1 MKTGIRTVVEA
12 AIQCAD
18 PQSWP
23 YTRAIDRVVTH
34 VTAANSNVTTE
45 AIAAHATAP
54 TADPPS
60 ASKDEAREGRLDA
73 LRATTL
79 ESRLEELGV
88 LRSFSRPWV
97 SNDNPDLE
105 LLFCEDHSMQAIT
118 RVGAMRCHGR
128 YRKLREWPFSLPWP
142 PWPGAV
148 RPGDSAPRRRIAA
161 RSPR

>member
-1 MKTGIRTVVEA
+1 M
-12 AIQCAD
+12 
-18 PQSWP
+18 
-23 YTRAIDRVVTH
+23 VTH
-34 VTAANSNVTTE
+34 ATAANSNVTTE
-45 AIAAHATAP
+45 VIAAHATAP
-54 TADPPS
+54 TADPHS

-105 LLFCEDHSMQAIT
+105 SLFREDHSIQANT
-118 RVGAMRCHGR
+118 RVGALRCHGR
-128 YRKLREWPFSLPWP
+128 YRKRREWPFSLPWP

-148 RPGDSAPRRRIAA
+148 RPEGFAPRKWRAA